1 MKRLTLTGCCAVLL
15 AAAPALAQTPLTD
28 ASKGQFA
35 IVKGYV
41 TKAAEQVSEAD
52 YAFKAT
58 PDVRSLGAIFAHIAD
73 GNFSIC
79 STASGA
85 TSPMSD
91 SVEKTKTSKADIQKA
106 LAESYAYCDAQ
117 FAAMTQAKSMEM
129 TKFFGGEQPRI
140 AVMAFNTAH
149 NFEHYGN
156 VITYMRLKGMVPPS
170 SQKGGM

>member
-1 MKRLTLTGCCAVLL
+1 
-15 AAAPALAQTPLTD
+15 
-28 ASKGQFA
+28 
-35 IVKGYV
+35 
-41 TKAAEQVSEAD
+41 
-52 YAFKAT
+52 
-58 PDVRSLGAIFAHIAD
+58 
-73 GNFSIC
+73 
-79 STASGA
+79 
-85 TSPMSD
+85 MSD

-106 LAESYAYCDAQ
+106 LAESYAFCDAQ